1 MTTTDTNEWTY
12 MFSIVRASREAE
24 IYINNGLDE
33 NFRVVCKLKDDPEVI
48 VEDEALDYCR
58 EVGEDYVM
66 ER

>member
-1 MTTTDTNEWTY
+1 